1 MTATSATDTPV
12 RPDVT
17 GMRIAHRGMLAD
29 TRRFAQI
36 TARIADGAPCAP
48 ARAAAVAQYLTL
60 LCDSVH
66 HHHTIEDEVVW
77 PVLVAAAGPA
87 VAVDELEDDHVQL
100 DAVLGTLRQ
109 RAKAFGAATGDRR
122 ATAAALTETL
132 DAAHALLSEHIA
144 EEERV
149 VFPIVDRYVSVRDWD
164 RVEKAAKKGSVMSFE
179 VPRFVKY
186 ATEEEL
192 VKLRAEAG
200 PLIRILLSL
209 LVRSFDKRE
218 AVIAG

>member
-1 MTATSATDTPV
+1 MTGTSATDTRV

-29 TRRFAQI
+29 TRRFAEI
-36 TARIADGAPCAP
+36 TARIAAGESCPP

-66 HHHTIEDEVVW
+66 HHHTIEDTVVW

-109 RAKAFGAATGDRR
+109 RASAFGAADADRAR
-122 ATAAALTETL
+122 AAAALTETL

-149 VFPIVDRYVSVRDWD
+149 VFPIVDRYVRVDDWE
-164 RVEKAAKKGSVMSFE
+164 RVEKAAKKGSKMSFE
-179 VPRFVKY
+179 VPRFVRY

-192 VKLRAEAG
+192 VELRAGAG
-200 PLIRILLSL
+200 PLIRILLGL